1 MLNTILRNSKKQTGT
16 LEKVRASPILKASL
30 NPPWVYFSKQEAKA
44 SRSELK
50 GKAAAASGD
59 ASNSGQR
66 RGEATE
72 RTQTQGEG
80 EEKMSSD
87 QLLRALSLQEKL
99 AFFYCSYV
107 HEEAVDPETDT
118 DAVRWWEAV
127 AASSSSSARRKGR
140 ERVSVLLNHIENTS
154 ASNVER
160 LDTTYRA
167 KRELLLIA
175 EGTIR
180 TTPKRTSSQKNLQYQ
195 RSARNGLGYG
205 DPEALEQLEH
215 ARINNELLMEC
226 GALTVFSDHLQ
237 RSVHAFRGLN
247 FQHLDLDQVDALI
260 GDLQRDMVLMYLL
273 IVFNANKQ
281 NAVFDRQLMVI
292 GICRPT
298 YSLVTILD
306 CLSQLNVLPGF
317 PIKRLLL
324 LFHEWFAAALGGFD
338 SLVAL
343 KKLCRARH
351 VSDPS
356 MLDDE
361 VNGRLLCKTF
371 KKTYHDTAVLES
383 QDPYYLQKL
392 KFVKVREAIHMKYLH
407 TPTYELKR
415 TKEIGSLADGAE
427 DRPRT
432 LNYVGE
438 DDPARATAPLDALD
452 DEWELRCEQV
462 YQLFLPCMRDYTTF
476 LSNIVTLSCGSAL
489 NARDKKT
496 FYSRRPSCGDQTGP
510 MYTVTSGD
518 YGMGF
523 GGGPDLNNDNQF
535 WKWILREKSIVLDVA
550 CLTIL
555 LIFKHFRASH
565 ACKAEYFMQF
575 FLENNLLATLTK
587 FMNKDVATYLQV
599 STSRQDAGGD
609 EPKSGFY
616 ALERELEKLN
626 LRVEDDVH
634 DYSLQSTRTI
644 TSILRILQKL
654 TKRKPNIIKNA
665 LCRGSSIV
673 WLKVSS
679 CLHESVHLPVIFVLI
694 ATGVLCSVCVACG
707 IAANPVAP
715 PVCTQAGQVT
725 GQVPWAPGTI
735 CPARYCHVW
744 PLSLSCLKCPTSF
757 VIVVDAQVHVHR
769 SFDGDLLACAA
780 GAG

>member
-1 MLNTILRNSKKQTGT
+1 
-16 LEKVRASPILKASL
+16 
-30 NPPWVYFSKQEAKA
+30 
-44 SRSELK
+44 
-50 GKAAAASGD
+50 
-59 ASNSGQR
+59 
-66 RGEATE
+66 
-72 RTQTQGEG
+72 
-80 EEKMSSD
+80 MSSD
-87 QLLRALSLQEKL
+87 QLLRALPLQAKL

-107 HEEAVDPETDT
+107 HEEAVDPETDA
-118 DAVRWWEAV
+118 DAARWWGAV
-127 AASSSSSARRKGR
+127 AASASSSARRKGR
-140 ERVSVLLNHIENTS
+140 ERVSVLLNQIENTS
-154 ASNVER
+154 AANVAR

-167 KRELLLIA
+167 KRELLLLA

-180 TTPKRTSSQKNLQYQ
+180 SAPVRGSSSKNLQYPS
-195 RSARNGLGYG
+195 RSARNGGGLGTG
-205 DPEALEQLEH
+205 SPEALEQMEH
-215 ARINNELLMEC
+215 ARVNNELLMEC
-226 GALTVFSDHLQ
+226 GALSVFSDHLQ

-281 NAVFDRQLMVI
+281 NAVFDRQLMII
-292 GICRPT
+292 GICGPT

-324 LFHEWFAAALGGFD
+324 LFHEWFAAVLGGFD

-343 KKLCRARH
+343 KKLRRARH
-351 VSDPS
+351 VSDPA

-392 KFVKVREAIHMKYLH
+392 KFAKVREAIHMKYLH
-407 TPTYELKR
+407 TPTYELKEGR
-415 TKEIGSLADGAE
+415 ENGSPTGGAE
-427 DRPRT
+427 DRLRTPR
-432 LNYVGE
+432 NEDE
-438 DDPARATAPLDALD
+438 DDPARATAPLDAMD
-452 DEWELRCEQV
+452 DEWELRCEQT

-496 FYSRRPSCGDQTGP
+496 FYSRRPSSGDQQPP

-523 GGGPDLNNDNQF
+523 GGGGPDLNNDNQF
-535 WKWILREKSIVLDVA
+535 WKWILREKTIVLDVA

-565 ACKAEYFMQF
+565 MCKAEYFMQF

-587 FMNKDVATYLQV
+587 FMNKDIATYLQV
-599 STSRQDAGGD
+599 SPSRQDNGGD
-609 EPKSGFY
+609 EVKSGFY

-626 LRVEDDVH
+626 LIVEDGVN
-634 DYSLQSTRTI
+634 DYSLQSTRII

-673 WLKVSS
+673 WLKVRCCNGS
-679 CLHESVHLPVIFVLI
+679 
-694 ATGVLCSVCVACG
+694 
-707 IAANPVAP
+707 
-715 PVCTQAGQVT
+715 
-725 GQVPWAPGTI
+725 
-735 CPARYCHVW
+735 
-744 PLSLSCLKCPTSF
+744 
-757 VIVVDAQVHVHR
+757 
-769 SFDGDLLACAA
+769 
-780 GAG
+780 